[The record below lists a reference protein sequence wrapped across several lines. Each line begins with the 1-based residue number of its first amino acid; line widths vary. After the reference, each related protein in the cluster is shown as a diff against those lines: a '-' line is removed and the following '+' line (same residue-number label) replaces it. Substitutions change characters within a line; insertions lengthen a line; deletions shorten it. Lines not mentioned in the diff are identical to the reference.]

1 MHSQKMYVWIENG
14 VLKSERKKNNP
25 DHAAEQLKEIPSE
38 AVLIDRMIM
47 KDNDAGLVSGNS
59 AKSCHLLEKI
69 SHVDPKTYNRLLELQ
84 NELQRPEVTQW
95 YQNDILFTAAD
106 FNTVKA
112 NVDQAVNILTS
123 RKDKSLFLD
132 ASLSLALGVDEETE

>member
-1 MHSQKMYVWIENG
+1 
-14 VLKSERKKNNP
+14 VLKRERKKNNP

-69 SHVDPKTYNRLLELQ
+69 SHVNPKTYNRLLELQ
-84 NELQRPEVTQW
+84 NELQKPEVIQW
-95 YQNDILFTAAD
+95 YQNEILFTAAD

-123 RKDKSLFLD
+123 RKGKSLFLD
-132 ASLSLALGVDEETE
+132 ASLSLALDVDEETEPM